1 MIVVVAEI
9 KGVVMMVEM
18 VTMMVE
24 VERTLSSEVFS
35 VVLDWLGLA
44 SIWQQT
50 RSP

>member
-1 MIVVVAEI
+1 MVVVVEME
-9 KGVVMMVEM
+9 GVAMMVEM
-18 VTMMVE
+18 VAMMVE

>member
-1 MIVVVAEI
+1 MIVVV
-9 KGVVMMVEM
+9 VEM
-18 VTMMVE
+18 EGVAMMVE

>member
-1 MIVVVAEI
+1 MVVVVEME
-9 KGVVMMVEM
+9 GVAMMVEM
-18 VTMMVE
+18 VAMMVD

>member
-1 MIVVVAEI
+1 MIVVAVE
-9 KGVVMMVEM
+9 MMVEM
-18 VTMMVE
+18 VAMMVE
-24 VERTLSSEVFS
+24 MQRALSSEVFS